1 MFVNIL
7 TADDKYSL
15 VKTDNLRQPIQMQET
30 SEAKNIF
37 SISFLIFESWTKFWT
52 FLKKDDP
59 DSWCISEI
67 TDSEIRGETNV

>member
-30 SEAKNIF
+30 SEAKNI
-37 SISFLIFESWTKFWT
+37 SISFLIFESWTKF
-52 FLKKDDP
+52 
-59 DSWCISEI
+59 
-67 TDSEIRGETNV
+67 

>member
-15 VKTDNLRQPIQMQET
+15 VKTDNLRQPIQMQEI

-37 SISFLIFESWTKFWT
+37 SISFLIFESWTKF
-52 FLKKDDP
+52 
-59 DSWCISEI
+59 
-67 TDSEIRGETNV
+67 